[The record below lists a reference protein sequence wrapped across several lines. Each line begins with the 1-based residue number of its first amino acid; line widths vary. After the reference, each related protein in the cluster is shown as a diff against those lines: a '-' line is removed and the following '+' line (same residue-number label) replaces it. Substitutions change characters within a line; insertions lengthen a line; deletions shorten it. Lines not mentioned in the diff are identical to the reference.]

1 MISTQCCNDSTTMFS
16 SLQVLSVKVGDE
28 PSPHLAL
35 LEAASVSSAHL
46 SCLSLTLTLQVEK
59 LMALGGQVDKSPA
72 SCIGVSLQAFKDRAA
87 KAVLAQT
94 RDMAQQRDQGEA
106 GLLSLVVAD
115 LSCF

>member
-1 MISTQCCNDSTTMFS
+1 MFS

-28 PSPHLAL
+28 PSAHLAL

-46 SCLSLTLTLQVEK
+46 SYLSLTLTLQVEK

-72 SCIGVSLQAFKDRAA
+72 SCIGVSLQAFKDRAV
-87 KAVLAQT
+87 KAVLTRT